1 MEFENI
7 TLRWEKG
14 HVLRGHEG
22 MEYSPYIGRMLIKP
36 EHGMTVLGVQGLC
49 GLGEREHVGKERR
62 VTCQD
67 GLRDPEL
74 DIADDNDKQT
84 VLQPKLLVLLH
95 AVAVSLGAKCNL
107 VLYATEVRSRR

>member
-22 MEYSPYIGRMLIKP
+22 MEYSSYIGRMLIKS
-36 EHGMTVLGVQGLC
+36 EHGMTVLDVQSLC
-49 GLGEREHVGKERR
+49 GLGKREHVGKERR